1 MVFRE
6 NVADAGRRIQSYL
19 SSMALAKKRRTLMFC
34 RDRKQWLWSMFW
46 LLLSGLILT
55 PAARSE
61 IIKIGGTG
69 NALGTMQRLAE
80 VYSRIN
86 PRIEITILPSIGS
99 SGAIKAVPQGAIDI
113 GLSSRPLKES
123 ESGSGITTVEYA
135 RSPTV
140 IAVSD
145 HSAVAEISDGQLVDI
160 YTGRLTRWPDGTL
173 IRPIIRQPGDDN
185 TVQLKTLS
193 PALKEAVEV
202 ADTRTGLLFA
212 ATDQE
217 TVDMIE
223 NTPGSFGVTTLALI
237 LSENRRMHGL
247 KLDGIQPTPEECVA
261 GRYPLIKH
269 FYFILPPSPPAHVQD
284 FIKFIKSSAGTAVL
298 TQFGNYVAQ

>member
-1 MVFRE
+1 MVF
-6 NVADAGRRIQSYL
+6 V
-19 SSMALAKKRRTLMFC
+19 KKRNMLMFC
-34 RDRKQWLWSMFW
+34 RDQKQRLWSMFW
-46 LLLSGLILT
+46 LLLAGLLFT

-61 IIKIGGTG
+61 TIKIGGTG

-80 VYSRIN
+80 AYHRVN
-86 PRIEITILPSIGS
+86 AGIEITILPSIGS

-123 ESGSGITTVEYA
+123 ETGSGVISVEYA

-145 HSAVAEISDGQLVDI
+145 KSAVDETSIDRLVDI
-160 YTGRLTRWPDGTL
+160 YTGKSTRWPDGTL

-185 TVQLKTLS
+185 TVQLTALS
-193 PALKEAVEV
+193 PALKEAVEI
-202 ADTRTGLLFA
+202 ADTRSGLLFA

-217 TVDMIE
+217 TVEMIE

-237 LSENRRMHGL
+237 LSEKRRMHGL
-247 KLDGIQPTPEECVA
+247 KLDGVAPTPETCVA

-269 FYFILPPSPPAHVQD
+269 FYFILPPFPPAHVQD
-284 FIKFIKSSAGTAVL
+284 FIKFVNSPDGAAVL
-298 TQFGNYVAQ
+298 TQYGNYFIR